1 MGGICTGISTSIC
14 TGSVGIR
21 TGICTSICTGMAFY
35 QYRITTITTS
45 RT

>member
-1 MGGICTGISTSIC
+1 MGGMCTCISTSICTGIC

-21 TGICTSICTGMAFY
+21 TSICTGMAFY
-35 QYRITTITTS
+35 HYRITTITTS